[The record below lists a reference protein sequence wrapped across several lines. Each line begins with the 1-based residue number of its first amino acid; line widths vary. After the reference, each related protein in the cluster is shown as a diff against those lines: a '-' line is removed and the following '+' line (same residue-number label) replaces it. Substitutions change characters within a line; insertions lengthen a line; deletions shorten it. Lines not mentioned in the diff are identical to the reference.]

1 MSPLKLAWL
10 LALSATA
17 VSAHAEPLTFDQA
30 LALAGETAP
39 SLRAAALRVDAARS
53 ASRSAGSLPDPKIA
67 LGIENLPISG
77 PMAGRFGAD
86 EMTMAS
92 VGVMQDMPSR
102 PARRAAVERAG
113 AEIGMADAQTGLE
126 KRAVRLAVAQA
137 WVDLYYAQARLA
149 ALDEVEKA
157 LTPILGTAP
166 SAVTR
171 GARPAETIEPAEW
184 LLAIADRRSAL
195 MAEVE
200 KARAALVQWA
210 GDPEASVSGEPPRWE
225 VDPVT
230 LRAGLDRHP
239 ILLTFDAGA
248 RLADADLAGARAAL
262 SPDWSWE
269 LAYQRRDPTF
279 GDMVSARVTVSLPFR
294 KGERQGPTI
303 DARSADAG
311 RARVDREI
319 ARRQLVAALDG
330 DLATLQMRQELWAR
344 ARDGRLPLALRR
356 ADLETA
362 SYAAGTAGLPNVLA
376 AFTALADAK
385 LDLLDKEAEALR
397 EAVRINI
404 TYGSDAS

>member
-10 LALSATA
+10 FALSATA

-30 LALAGETAP
+30 LVLAGETAP
-39 SLRAAALRVDAARS
+39 SLKAAALRVDAARA
-53 ASRSAGSLPDPKIA
+53 ASRSAGSLPDPKLA
-67 LGIENLPISG
+67 LGVENLPISG

-102 PARRAAVERAG
+102 PTRRAAVERAG

-126 KRAVRLAVAQA
+126 RRAVRLAVAQA
-137 WVDLYYAQARLA
+137 WVDVHYAQARLA

-171 GARPAETIEPAEW
+171 GARPAETIDPAEW

-195 MAEVE
+195 MADLA
-200 KARAALVQWA
+200 KARATLVQWT

-225 VDPVT
+225 VDPVM
-230 LRAGLDRHP
+230 LRSGLGRHP
-239 ILLTFDAGA
+239 TLLAYDAGA

-262 SPDWSWE
+262 APDWSWE
-269 LAYQRRDPTF
+269 LAYQRRDPAF
-279 GDMVSARVTVSLPFR
+279 GDMVSARVTLSLPLR
-294 KGERQGPTI
+294 KGERQGPMI

-319 ARRQLVAALDG
+319 ARRQLAAELDG
-330 DLATLQMRQELWAR
+330 DLATWRMRQELWTR
-344 ARDGRLPLALRR
+344 ARDSRLPLALRR

-362 SYAAGTAGLPNVLA
+362 SYAAGTAGLPDVLA

-385 LDLLDKEAEALR
+385 LDLLDKEADAMR

>member
-1 MSPLKLAWL
+1 MSPFKWAWA
-10 LALSATA
+10 LALSAIA
-17 VSAHAEPLTFDQA
+17 ASAQAEPMTFDQA
-30 LALAGETAP
+30 LARAGETAP
-39 SLRAAALRVDAARS
+39 SVKAAALRVDAARS
-53 ASRSAGSLPDPKIA
+53 ASRAAGSLPDPKLA
-67 LGIENLPISG
+67 LGVENLPISG
-77 PMAGRFGAD
+77 LMAGRFGAD

-113 AEIGMADAQTGLE
+113 AEIGLADAQTSLE
-126 KRAVRLAVAQA
+126 ARAVRLATAQA
-137 WVDLYYAQARLA
+137 WVEFHYAQARLA

-157 LTPILGTAP
+157 LGPVLDTAP

-171 GARPAETIEPAEW
+171 GARPAETIDPAEW
-184 LLAIADRRSAL
+184 LLTIADRRSAL
-195 MAEVE
+195 MADAA
-200 KARAALVQWA
+200 KARAALVQWT
-210 GDPEASVSGEPPRWE
+210 GDPEASAVGEPPRWE
-225 VDPVT
+225 VDPVI

-239 ILLTFDAGA
+239 TLLAYDAGA

-262 SPDWSWE
+262 APDWSWE
-269 LAYQRRDPTF
+269 LAYQRRDPMF

-294 KGERQGPTI
+294 KGEWQGPAI

-311 RARVDREI
+311 RARVDREV
-319 ARRQLVAALDG
+319 ARRRLAAELDG
-330 DLATLQMRQELWAR
+330 DLATLRMRRELWAR
-344 ARDGRLPLALRR
+344 ARDSRLPLALRR

-362 SYAAGTAGLPNVLA
+362 SYAAGTAGLPDVLA

-385 LDLLDKEAEALR
+385 LDLLDKEADALR